1 MELEAVCG
9 GPPGKSAAVDA
20 EYRQRSPL
28 PYLEAARGLAIDL
41 NAGIHDGHT
50 GSVPVGHTLRAFNRL
65 AEANGFASQR
75 LNEADIRSIEATQLI
90 PARLQP
96 ATADPSYAKR
106 VLLRRVAGPVRVT
119 LFEGGHEI
127 LPEAAF
133 AWLAQ
138 QVRKSSDLPER
149 R

>member
-1 MELEAVCG
+1 
-9 GPPGKSAAVDA
+9 VDA

-41 NAGIHDGHT
+41 NAGIHDGHS
-50 GSVPVGHTLRAFNRL
+50 GSVPVGHTLSAFNRL

-127 LPEAAF
+127 LPGAAF